1 MSESATLVSSKI
13 LSVHL
18 GRDAYVYVRQS
29 TLTQVREH
37 TEPLARQ
44 YELAERAVALGW
56 DAHQVK
62 VIDADLGRSGADMT
76 AREGFKE
83 LVTDVGLGV
92 VAGQSADL
100 DAGQKQSI
108 LDELESGRDRQTK
121 LREQIERLSTLLG
134 ESEKTIAFDAES
146 FRI

>member
-37 TEPLARQ
+37 TESLARQ

-62 VIDADLGRSGADMT
+62 VIDADLGPGLPTWCESPCGPKVGFASDRRTRSMPG
-76 AREGFKE
+76 
-83 LVTDVGLGV
+83 
-92 VAGQSADL
+92 
-100 DAGQKQSI
+100 
-108 LDELESGRDRQTK
+108 
-121 LREQIERLSTLLG
+121 
-134 ESEKTIAFDAES
+134 
-146 FRI
+146 